1 MDWDGYKLTKDE
13 RAVLDHVTGLCSVLP
28 VPQGEPCKDR
38 EIVGELVAMR
48 SKLSTL
54 AITPPRMRLSFD
66 DILRAAE
73 QVPAVRPSSRLAVP
87 PEGKIFYHLSSRWG
101 LGLMAAAS
109 VAVAVITGMF
119 ATGWKSANPAVAG
132 EADLVMPGSLHNSPL
147 GGAKA
152 EVSQFPIR
160 TAPQAEPPIQIDSPL
175 SANDING
182 SLVRTGSLRLQAK
195 NPADINAEVT
205 ALVTLMGGFVTRLT
219 RQGTG
224 DDTTIDI
231 EVAVPSDRFAEFTKK
246 TASLADVVSQTESAE
261 DVSSQQIDLSARLS
275 EAEAYLKRLDSL
287 PDKPSNLAELQD
299 FERRRR
305 EVSLEIERYRKA
317 QSSLSNR
324 VSYARLNLHIAATA
338 PETQADQSKLSEALD
353 DGLTGLESTSA
364 FLVKT
369 GIAGSPVLG
378 LGALIYLAL
387 RRKRRK
393 QSA

>member
-1 MDWDGYKLTKDE
+1 MDWEGYKLTKDE

-54 AITPPRMRLSFD
+54 AITPPQMRLSFD

-73 QVPAVRPSSRLAVP
+73 QVPAAP

-101 LGLMAAAS
+101 LGFMAAAS
-109 VAVAVITGMF
+109 VAVAVITGIF
-119 ATGWKSANPAVAG
+119 AMGWKSANPAVAG
-132 EADLVMPGSLHNSPL
+132 EADVVMPDSLHNSPT

-152 EVSQFPIR
+152 EVP
-160 TAPQAEPPIQIDSPL
+160 AESSIDTS
-175 SANDING
+175 ING
-182 SLVRTGSLRLQAK
+182 ALIRTGSLSLQTQD
-195 NPADINAEVT
+195 PAHINAEVT
-205 ALVTLMGGFVTRLT
+205 ALVSLMGGFVTRLT

-224 DDTTIDI
+224 EGTTINI
-231 EVAVPSDRFAEFTKK
+231 EVAIPSDRFAEFTTK
-246 TASLADVVSQTESAE
+246 TAALAEVVSQTESAE

-338 PETQADQSKLSEALD
+338 PESEPEQGKLAEALD
-353 DGLTGLESTSA
+353 DGVQGLESTSA
-364 FLVKT
+364 FLLKT
-369 GIAGSPVLG
+369 GLAGSPVLG

-387 RRKRRK
+387 RRKRRVE
-393 QSA
+393 A